1 MEVVPGKIVAMV
13 RKNNEV
19 CAEGQKAEAVAGM
32 CAGMSAGICE
42 AVSGMCAKNMF

>member
-1 MEVVPGKIVAMV
+1 MGVAPGKIVAMV

-32 CAGMSAGICE
+32 CAGLCTGMCE
-42 AVSGMCAKNMF
+42 AVSGVRAKNMF

>member
-32 CAGMSAGICE
+32 YAGMCTGMCE
-42 AVSGMCAKNMF
+42 AVSGLCVKNMF